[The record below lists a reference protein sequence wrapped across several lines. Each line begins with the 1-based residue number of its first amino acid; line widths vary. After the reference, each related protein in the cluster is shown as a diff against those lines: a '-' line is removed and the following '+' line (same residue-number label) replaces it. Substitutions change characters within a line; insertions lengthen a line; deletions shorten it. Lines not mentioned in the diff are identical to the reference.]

1 MNLNLDAEDE
11 SDKYNWELYHQF
23 EEIVYKGSDAEIK
36 KILDQFSIQDF
47 LHIPIVDQLISC
59 KKLRLLKF
67 LYKKGIPLTYEEW
80 DGGNGLHV
88 ACGAGGSLKMV
99 KFLVENNI
107 LTDIHKKSEK
117 FGDTPLTLAI
127 SYDHHDIVDYFK
139 QKFNITSVTLKDLDV
154 IIDRVKAN
162 YRRYYNIKK
171 YYENQ
176 SKK

>member
-1 MNLNLDAEDE
+1 MV
-11 SDKYNWELYHQF
+11 
-23 EEIVYKGSDAEIK
+23 VYE
-36 KILDQFSIQDF
+36 
-47 LHIPIVDQLISC
+47 
-59 KKLRLLKF
+59 
-67 LYKKGIPLTYEEW
+67 KGIPLTYEEW
-80 DGGNGLHV
+80 DGGNALHV

-107 LTDIHKKSEK
+107 LTNIHKKSEK